1 MNKNSKLAYLVI
13 TLLFFICFDIYFSN
27 LLIDG
32 RTSFPGNSV
41 LDIIYVQNTGAAFN
55 IFENSTIFLIGFA
68 LMAIVL
74 VLSYIIKN
82 INKVSYFAVFGV
94 SMLLAGIG
102 CNMYERIAFG
112 FVRDF
117 LKLNFIDF
125 PVFNISDIFINI
137 SVFALII
144 IIIKNKYLKK

>member
-1 MNKNSKLAYLVI
+1 MNKNSKLAYLLI

-27 LLIDG
+27 LLLNS
-32 RTSFPGNSV
+32 RTAFPSNSV

-74 VLSYIIKN
+74 VFSYIIKN
-82 INKVSYFAVFGV
+82 INKASYFAVFWV
-94 SMLLAGIG
+94 SMLIAGIT

-117 LKLNFIDF
+117 FKLNFINF
-125 PVFNISDIFINI
+125 PVFNFSDIFINI

-144 IIIKNKYLKK
+144 IIVKNKYLKK